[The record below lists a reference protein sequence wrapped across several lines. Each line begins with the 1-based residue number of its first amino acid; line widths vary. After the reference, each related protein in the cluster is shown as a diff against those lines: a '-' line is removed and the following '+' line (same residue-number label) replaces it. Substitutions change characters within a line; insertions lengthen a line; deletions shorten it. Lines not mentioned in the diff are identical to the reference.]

1 MCVEEGCDGKAIG
14 GGVSSI
20 IHQLMDQTAPPI
32 YLTVRGAERD
42 GVFFSA
48 YLRLSASASFLMPTS
63 PSFSPLLLCT
73 LSSALS

>member
-42 GVFFSA
+42 GFF
-48 YLRLSASASFLMPTS
+48 FLPIFVS
-63 PSFSPLLLCT
+63 LPLLL
-73 LSSALS
+73 S